1 MLDRN
6 CPSIKRLS
14 LLKTNTR
21 HHTADTVPLGLKAS
35 ALLRALTGEM
45 TEQIYCCTV
54 DGSEEVKRT
63 IGFDFI
69 PLEKFVKLVG
79 LDKID
84 FAT

>member
-1 MLDRN
+1 
-6 CPSIKRLS
+6 

-21 HHTADTVPLGLKAS
+21 HHTAGGYGTTHLKAS